1 MANSFDGVRV
11 LFLCLANSARSPM
24 AEYLAP
30 RFLGAGVRASSAGL
44 RPSDS
49 THPYAVEVMRDLG
62 VDLTVHV
69 PRAVEAIDPDSVDL
83 VVLLSDEDV
92 RTEGLRAKP
101 FVRMRIADPAQHA
114 MEFSRAMAVETFRCA
129 REDIE
134 DGLTALAARG
144 PTSAP

>member
-1 MANSFDGVRV
+1 MATSFDGVRV

-44 RPSDS
+44 RPALAP
-49 THPYAVEVMRDLG
+49 HPYAVEVMRDVG
-62 VDLTVHV
+62 VDLTAHV
-69 PRAVEAIDPDSVDL
+69 PRAVEAIDPGSVDL

-92 RTEGLRAKP
+92 RPEALRDKP
-101 FVRMRIADPAQHA
+101 FVAMRIADPAQHA

-134 DGLTALAARG
+134 DGLAELAKRG
-144 PTSAP
+144 P